1 MLWSEKYRNEFV
13 DGYDEGY
20 AEGYAKGYAEGYAK
34 GYAEGFARGM
44 ELAYRLA
51 SDGRGN
57 ELFEAEGNPEKLRSL
72 LEEYGLSQAKHGD
85 AVRKSAV

>member
-20 AEGYAKGYAEGYAK
+20 AE

-85 AVRKSAV
+85 AVRKSAVLENR

>member
-1 MLWSEKYRNEFV
+1 
-13 DGYDEGY
+13 
-20 AEGYAKGYAEGYAK
+20 
-34 GYAEGFARGM
+34 M

>member
-1 MLWSEKYRNEFV
+1 MREGLKMLWSEKHRNEFV

-20 AEGYAKGYAEGYAK
+20 AE

>member
-1 MLWSEKYRNEFV
+1 
-13 DGYDEGY
+13 
-20 AEGYAKGYAEGYAK
+20 
-34 GYAEGFARGM
+34 M

-57 ELFEAEGNPEKLRSL
+57 ELFEAEGNPEKPRSL

>member
-1 MLWSEKYRNEFV
+1 MRKVMRMLWSEKYRNELA
-13 DGYDEGY
+13 DAYDKGYE
-20 AEGYAKGYAEGYAK
+20 EGYAKGI
-34 GYAEGFARGM
+34 

>member
-1 MLWSEKYRNEFV
+1 MREGLKMLWSEKYRNEFV

-20 AEGYAKGYAEGYAK
+20 AE